1 MKKST
6 LVVVLIALA
15 LGGYVYWHE
24 FKRTPPPESKAT
36 NPTVFHFQP
45 EDVTSITFTR
55 PGAPPVVVDRDGK
68 TWQIAQPV
76 QTRADKNAITS
87 VLNDITLAHASRTLT
102 PEANQLADY
111 GLATPVAT
119 LDFKLKDGKTHTLK
133 IGSLDFSGNSAYA
146 QVSGSK
152 DVILVPQSV
161 SRDGSKTLA
170 DLRDNSVLGISSD
183 NVQSFVLKTP
193 SLDLEAARS
202 TKNPEA
208 WSIEK
213 PRPMIGD
220 STNISQLLDSV
231 SNAKLTKVINETGDD
246 LARYGLTRPAVSLEV
261 NLGSGGQRTLELGS
275 KLGSDQYYAR
285 DTSRNMVFLVP
296 DSLEKQLNQSLF
308 ALRDKRLLRELPGS
322 FTRIDY
328 HAGSLQFSCGVGA
341 NGKWTMTSP
350 AADKGKAIENWKVFD
365 PLSSANALAILD
377 SPPPALMAEVAH
389 PAIEIDLTRKDGSK
403 KIFRISKPSGG
414 DVYVWIND
422 ASGLYRIDKQTY
434 DSLLFK
440 TPNDILQ

>member
-24 FKRTPPPESKAT
+24 FKRTPAPVANAT
-36 NPTVFHFQP
+36 NPAVFHFQSD
-45 EDVTSITFTR
+45 DVSSITLSR
-55 PGAPPVVVDRDGK
+55 PGTPPVEVERQG
-68 TWQIAQPV
+68 TGWQIAQPV

-87 VLNDITLAHASRTLT
+87 LLNDITLAHASRTLT
-102 PEANQLADY
+102 PTGNDLADY

-119 LDFKLKDGKTHTLK
+119 LNFKLKDGKTHTLK

-146 QVSGSK
+146 QTDGAK

-161 SRDGSKTLA
+161 SVDGSKTLA

-183 NVQSFVLKTP
+183 NVQSFQLKTP
-193 SLDLEAARS
+193 SLDFEARRS
-202 TKNPEA
+202 AKNPEA

-220 STNISQLLDSV
+220 STNISQLLDGV
-231 SNAKLTKVINETGDD
+231 SSAKLAKVVSETAGD
-246 LARYGLTRPAVSLEV
+246 LARYGLARPAYSLQV
-261 NLGSGGQRTLELGS
+261 DLDSGGSRSLELGS
-275 KLGSDQYYAR
+275 KEGDRYYAR

-296 DSLEKQLNQSLF
+296 DDLAKQLDVSLF
-308 ALRDKRLLRELPGS
+308 KLRDKRLLREMPGS
-322 FTRIDY
+322 FTSMDY
-328 HAGSLQFSCGVGA
+328 HAGSFQFSCGVDK
-341 NGKWTMTSP
+341 NGKWTMTEP
-350 AADKGKAIENWKVFD
+350 AADKGKAVENWKVFD
-365 PLSSANALAILD
+365 PLSSASALAIID
-377 SPPPALMAEVAH
+377 SPPADLMAEVAH

-403 KIFRISKPSGG
+403 KIFRITKPSGSN
-414 DVYVWIND
+414 VYVWVND
-422 ASGLYRIDKQTY
+422 ESGLYRIDKQTY

-440 TPNDILQ
+440 TPGDVLQ